1 MQNNPHWSPCD
12 PTNPPGGAGGPS
24 GPRTSVAS
32 VCFLWTGFYS
42 NFNVLSFRLPSR
54 APEPADAR
62 LKTMDMQMYQTALMI
77 HGGIYSSIPSRC
89 LLSVPDSTNPPI
101 SFFATAWCISPGA
114 LQQSGDLRISA
125 PNKQKK
131 KPNNLERVLVFNSP
145 FAPGVNSPRNGLC
158 EVLRR
163 PGWTAAQSGP
173 VDVSYSCLNDKS
185 ESKLIKYSKISQGIP
200 K

>member
-1 MQNNPHWSPCD
+1 MTSAPLDAFWTLPTPERCKMISTDPHVIQPIRQ
-12 PTNPPGGAGGPS
+12 GGAGGPS

-32 VCFLWTGFYS
+32 ECFLWTGFYS

-77 HGGIYSSIPSRC
+77 DGGIYSSIPSKC

-125 PNKQKK
+125 PRQTKK
-131 KPNNLERVLVFNSP
+131 SQTTWSGFSFSILHSLPLSILRGMG
-145 FAPGVNSPRNGLC
+145 FAKC
-158 EVLRR
+158 
-163 PGWTAAQSGP
+163 
-173 VDVSYSCLNDKS
+173 
-185 ESKLIKYSKISQGIP
+185 
-200 K
+200 